1 MISVVITAYNAEK
14 YIADAVKSI
23 LAQTESDLECVIVD
37 DGSTDDTVRVL
48 TDFDDPRIRLIEAGR
63 IGRVRALNLGIRES
77 RGEYIAIQDADDL
90 SHPERLKIQRLAME
104 QSPDYCAVGSLPFAF
119 YANEMPDWPSFGPN
133 EKNPSLTDI
142 RKKLMLSNVV
152 SHTSLFARSEAMKK
166 IQGYDEKFHMV
177 HDFDLLVRMYENGM
191 KVGLLQVPVAAK
203 RIHVEQFFERNTR
216 LLRDVFDGILVQ
228 NRAIRAC
235 GGGLLYRVLLPFW
248 FSYRLLPPKFRMRIR
263 SQGGYFSHAD
273 ALK

>member
-1 MISVVITAYNAEK
+1 MISVVITAYNAEE
-14 YIADAVKSI
+14 YVADAVKSI
-23 LAQTESDLECVIVD
+23 LAQTEPDLECVIVD

-48 TDFDDPRIRLIEAGR
+48 TDFGDPRIRLVEAGR
-63 IGRVRALNLGIRES
+63 IGRVRALNLGVRES

-90 SHPERLKIQRLAME
+90 SHPKRLEIQRLAME

-119 YANEMPDWPSFGPN
+119 YAGEMPCWPLFGPE

-152 SHTSLFARSEAMKK
+152 SHPSLFAGSEAMKK
-166 IQGYDEKFHMV
+166 IQGYDEKFRML

-191 KVGLLQVPVAAK
+191 KVGLLKVPVAAK

-216 LLRDVFDGILVQ
+216 LRDVFDGILVQ
-228 NRAIRAC
+228 SRAIRAC
-235 GGGLLYRVLLPFW
+235 GGGIPHRVLLPFW
-248 FSYRLLPPKFRMRIR
+248 FSYRLLPSKARMWIR
-263 SQGGYFSHAD
+263 AKAGYFSHAD
-273 ALK
+273 DLK